1 MTLQMHSEAAR
12 LVETAG
18 LDIEL
23 ETTSEVIEM
32 LVQGAR
38 QHADMIGAVAVS
50 FEVTNAML
58 VALAG
63 RTMGDNVTAL
73 DRLAEVAESRG
84 AALSILQS
92 VQEAAED
99 ALVRLRPS
107 K

>member
-1 MTLQMHSEAAR
+1 MTLQMHSEAAH
-12 LVETAG
+12 LAEIAG

-23 ETTSEVIEM
+23 ETTSEVIDM
-32 LVQGAR
+32 LVQGTR
-38 QHADMIGAVAVS
+38 QQADMIGDVAVG
-50 FEVTNAML
+50 FDVTGAML
-58 VALAG
+58 VAMAG
-63 RTMGDNVTAL
+63 RAMGDNATAL
-73 DRLAEVAESRG
+73 DRLAEVAESRA